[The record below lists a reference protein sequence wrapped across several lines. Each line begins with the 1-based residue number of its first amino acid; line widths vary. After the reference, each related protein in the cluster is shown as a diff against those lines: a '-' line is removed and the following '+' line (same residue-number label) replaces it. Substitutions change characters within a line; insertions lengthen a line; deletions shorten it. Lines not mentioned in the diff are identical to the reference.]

1 MLQQSE
7 RRGFRLHS
15 VLLFR
20 AQYVAEVY
28 NGVEAWR
35 MNPVALLTWE
45 AGQFG

>member
-1 MLQQSE
+1 MLPQSE

-15 VLLFR
+15 VLLLR

-28 NGVEAWR
+28 NWVEAWR

-45 AGQFG
+45 AEESG